1 MLNDKDKKFR
11 ELLLKNAMAELMLA
25 RQSQNTGRAELLEIR
40 VKVYQ
45 GMLEEQE
52 ND

>member
-25 RQSQNTGRAELLEIR
+25 RQSQNTERAEFLEIR
-40 VKVYQ
+40 VKFYQ
-45 GMLEEQE
+45 NLLEER
-52 ND
+52 